1 MFFLQDDIEYLTILE
16 ADAPSTE
23 GADNTDTDGTEGADE
38 LIASM
43 KDTDTDQY
51 NLEDDATDTT
61 ADDKPTDSTDT
72 DTDTTD
78 DTSDD
83 GMDTADDTSMDDTEA
98 GDDGMDDD
106 STSDSE
112 QIKKYYLLDQYTDLY
127 ETVSSLYDNMQEYYN
142 KSTYYNY
149 QDISYILHTLLQL
162 KNNIYFTITMK
173 FTEYAYQKLI
183 TLYSYYEQELI
194 ALTNL
199 VEKIISIE
207 NNE

>member
-51 NLEDDATDTT
+51 NLEDDTTDT
-61 ADDKPTDSTDT
+61 T

-78 DTSDD
+78 DNSDD
-83 GMDTADDTSMDDTEA
+83 GMDTVDDTSMDDTDA